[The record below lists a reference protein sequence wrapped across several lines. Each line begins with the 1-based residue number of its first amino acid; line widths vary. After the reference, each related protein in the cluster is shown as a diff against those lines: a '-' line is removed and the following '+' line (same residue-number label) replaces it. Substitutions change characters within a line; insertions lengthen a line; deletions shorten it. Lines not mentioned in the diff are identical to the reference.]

1 MIRRLARSWVRTI
14 RGLYFSPTNL
24 TQFVAPGG
32 FFPVGAHEATSLA
45 VSNNYDRRADGDSV
59 IPDTK
64 RFTIFAEAG
73 YELTDRIDLY
83 VEGLYN
89 RRKTKTDASR
99 QLFFFQ
105 FPGNA
110 QTGYGAPAPYFIC
123 SGCYYAQGRGLRPVC
138 GWRPVQR
145 RNSPVP
151 RC

>member
-1 MIRRLARSWVRTI
+1 MRPRHWRVQNNFDN
-14 RGLYFSPTNL
+14 RG
-24 TQFVAPGG
+24 AG
-32 FFPVGAHEATSLA
+32 
-45 VSNNYDRRADGDSV
+45 DDSV

-73 YELTDRIDLY
+73 YELTDRVDLY

-110 QTGYGAPAPYFIC
+110 DDRYGSYWRLIYLRGWLLREGSTCDPY
-123 SGCYYAQGRGLRPVC
+123 ALGR
-138 GWRPVQR
+138 
-145 RNSPVP
+145 SA
-151 RC
+151 